1 MSSEFSVDLDHLD
14 EIVTKLSALAS
25 FIGERLDW
33 IDARVAA
40 AATTGWSGVA
50 AQAYADAHREWIA
63 GAREFVEGVQDMS
76 DAARK
81 AHENFTHAVDLNS
94 KMLNGG

>member
-14 EIVTKLSALAS
+14 EIVTKLSALAG
-25 FIGERLDW
+25 FIGEHLDE
-33 IDARVAA
+33 IDDRVAA
-40 AATTGWSGVA
+40 LTGTGWESVA
-50 AQAYADAHREWIA
+50 AQAYSDAHREWVT
-63 GAREFVEGVQDMS
+63 GARAFVEGVRNMS
-76 DAARK
+76 DAAKK

>member
-14 EIVTKLSALAS
+14 EIVTKLSALAG
-25 FIGERLDW
+25 FIGERLDG
-33 IDARVAA
+33 IDDRVA
-40 AATTGWSGVA
+40 TLTDTGWEGVA
-50 AQAYADAHREWIA
+50 AQAYTEAHREWVT
-63 GAREFVEGVQDMS
+63 GAREFVEGLKDMS
-76 DAARK
+76 DAAKK